1 MSKDVFLLKT
11 FCKQFK
17 KRRYLLQ
24 MGFVS
29 VFVFINRQ
37 VNVVLAG
44 VLGDEFLCYC
54 SNRYKISNAARFVSR
69 LV

>member
-1 MSKDVFLLKT
+1 
-11 FCKQFK
+11 
-17 KRRYLLQ
+17 

-44 VLGDEFLCYC
+44 VLGDEFFCYC